1 MNECLYELEAKPSLR
16 KKVMGQVET
25 LVEKVGEEKGR
36 VGTMNGQKIR
46 QRLAKERRLREAATE
61 KDLEDMIQ
69 STAQTNAIQAINLS
83 NLLRKKWTEDK
94 DAYVILSK
102 IKTYK
107 QKERLNNMNSNR
119 YIVWSLILSIN

>member
-1 MNECLYELEAKPSLR
+1 MNECLYELESKPSLR

-25 LVEKVGEEKGR
+25 LLEKFNEEKGR
-36 VGTMNGQKIR
+36 IGNANGQKIR
-46 QRLAKERRLREAATE
+46 QRLARERRLKEAAAE

-83 NLLRKKWTEDK
+83 NLLKKKWTEDK

-107 QKERLNNMNSNR
+107 
-119 YIVWSLILSIN
+119 